1 MNLTSCGNCGI
12 VLDKECLVF
21 PDLEYNDYSLI
32 EDIHV
37 VWDGEDYVSSAA
49 CPVCVNRIPE

>member
-1 MNLTSCGNCGI
+1 MNLASCGNCGI

-21 PDLEYNDYSLI
+21 PELEYVEGSLVYG
-32 EDIHV
+32 IHV
-37 VWDGEDYVSSAA
+37 IWDGEEYVSSAA